1 VASSGG
7 GWHVDIRY
15 VDVHRIPNYV
25 SKYLSKDLLMSAPK
39 GSRRVTTSRAIHL
52 FEKPA
57 KEIKWDL
64 VKQTITSLRSGF
76 DTVVDEEFCKADG
89 LLAAFAVVS
98 NVV

>member
-1 VASSGG
+1 
-7 GWHVDIRY
+7 
-15 VDVHRIPNYV
+15 
-25 SKYLSKDLLMSAPK
+25 MSAPK

-98 NVV
+98 NLV